1 MFQLD
6 ANTLD
11 NFLTALYVLVQGMG
25 GVFLFMGIFYLLVWA
40 LGKIFKPKTR
50 P

>member
-1 MFQLD
+1 MFQPD
-6 ANTLD
+6 ANTME
-11 NFLTALYVLVQGMG
+11 NFRWALYVLVQGMG
-25 GVFLFMGIFYLLVWA
+25 GVFLFMGIFYLLIWA

>member
-6 ANTLD
+6 ANTME
-11 NFLTALYVLVQGMG
+11 NFLWALYVLVQGMG
-25 GVFLFMGIFYLLVWA
+25 GVFLFMGVFYLLIWT
-40 LGKIFKPKTR
+40 LEKIFKQKAR